1 MKLKALLFDLDGT
14 LADTDRLHE
23 QAWLEGLARYGI
35 QADHRYYQ
43 TQISGGLNPEIVARL
58 LPQLSPA
65 EAAAFIEQKE
75 ARFREL
81 AAGVTPLPGLK
92 ELWDWAKRMHLQLAL
107 VSNAPRVNA
116 LHMLEQF
123 NLTFDRVVLS
133 EELPAG
139 KPDPLPYRTA
149 LLQLGLG
156 PDVALAF
163 EDSPSGVRSAVGAG
177 LRTVA
182 LTTGHPACRLEE
194 AGAFL
199 CIADFTDERLWAWLE
214 QHSPPS
220 TPRE

>member
-1 MKLKALLFDLDGT
+1 M
-14 LADTDRLHE
+14 HE

-35 QADHRYYQ
+35 QGDHHFYQ
-43 TQISGGLNPEIVARL
+43 TQISGGLNPEIVQRL
-58 LPQLSPA
+58 LPQLSQA
-65 EAAAFIEQKE
+65 EGEIFLEQKE

-81 AAGVTPLPGLK
+81 AGGVRPLPGLR
-92 ELWDWAKRMHLQLAL
+92 ELWDWAKRTHLQLAL

-133 EELPAG
+133 EELSAG

-149 LLQLGLG
+149 LLQLGIG
-156 PDVALAF
+156 PDQALAF

-177 LRTVA
+177 IRTVA
-182 LTTGHPACRLEE
+182 LTTGHPADGLEK

-199 CIADFTDERLWAWLE
+199 CIADFGDKRLWEWLLH
-214 QHSPPS
+214 HS
-220 TPRE
+220 EL